1 MLKKGMKISI
11 IAVGILIIILL
22 TSLFFT
28 GIKYDISKSELQ
40 TYPQLTYSNDID
52 TIKSIEPFTNRYI
65 INVRDLDAI
74 ETALMVMN
82 EMDVVD
88 IQYKLITKPP
98 KGIIISDN
106 EYNNTD
112 QEGYLKPESGV
123 LDKEEIVIEIN
134 KDFNSD
140 ELEKIAQSNPDS
152 YTKVV
157 QLLIKL
163 NFSGF

>member
-1 MLKKGMKISI
+1 
-11 IAVGILIIILL
+11 
-22 TSLFFT
+22 
-28 GIKYDISKSELQ
+28 
-40 TYPQLTYSNDID
+40 
-52 TIKSIEPFTNRYI
+52 
-65 INVRDLDAI
+65 
-74 ETALMVMN
+74 MN

-98 KGIIISDN
+98 KWTIISDN